1 MCNPGI
7 VVGLTVRR
15 RLGPPLQ
22 ELERWAGWRPAAT
35 TASSAR
41 TGSGRVESSRW
52 QASCHEHHQFGQNTC
67 TAAAATGLGTGQMTT
82 QITPLVLSSGTSG
95 STPMAEPTTPVRSVT
110 QPASLL
116 IPGVLCAKPP
126 QPAQI
131 NEMRQRMRTGEVFR
145 TEILPSAADCPSRK
159 VPNHRSR
166 GIVASPCKTHSTHQF
181 RLTAG
186 THTFAQ
192 SIHFRRKQ
200 TAI

>member
-1 MCNPGI
+1 MARPYHASI
-7 VVGLTVRR
+7 STE
-15 RLGPPLQ
+15 RL
-22 ELERWAGWRPAAT
+22 PAQCA
-35 TASSAR
+35 A
-41 TGSGRVESSRW
+41 
-52 QASCHEHHQFGQNTC
+52 C
-67 TAAAATGLGTGQMTT
+67 TATGNPRAPTV

-181 RLTAG
+181 RLTEG

-192 SIHFRRKQ
+192 RIHFRGRNLLFEKATQ
-200 TAI
+200 KTDCSADCF